1 MLGNKR
7 LVIEIGTREV
17 RGVLFSSFIG
27 RINIERMESIP
38 VEGEEISSTIARIL
52 SAFPSDAEITLQLPG
67 HLFMIRRL
75 TLPFTDRKKIR
86 KTIPFELDGILPFS
100 VEELMTDSVLSHS
113 HEKGSSVIAL
123 AIPKNIISHYLKSF
137 PETRKPS
144 RVIPDFISLLSLGNN
159 IKEESG
165 IWGII
170 EIDDEKISMVFIS
183 NGRPIMMRS
192 LTDTDAAFTGEQLNS
207 TIKSLQAD
215 GQKVERLYISGK
227 GATHAIPLL
236 KKVGEVTLLPAVL
249 NGINSGEWLKWA
261 SVAGGTLSISEYS
274 QFNMLGLN
282 PEREQIEKILK
293 AASVGISLL
302 LAIVTVN
309 LYLHYSTAFY
319 RFSSLQTESRKI
331 FTSIMPEIKKVVRED
346 TQLKNALSD
355 KKELLKI
362 LAGVAAP
369 SYNQKL
375 EGINNLIG
383 GHPEITI
390 RELLFEG
397 RKLTISGDGTGI
409 ESDKLKRIFAD
420 IEGMENIMV
429 EEMAQGIDPNNYRFR
444 IRIEL
449 I

>member
-1 MLGNKR
+1 
-7 LVIEIGTREV
+7 
-17 RGVLFSSFIG
+17 
-27 RINIERMESIP
+27 
-38 VEGEEISSTIARIL
+38 
-52 SAFPSDAEITLQLPG
+52 
-67 HLFMIRRL
+67 
-75 TLPFTDRKKIR
+75 
-86 KTIPFELDGILPFS
+86 
-100 VEELMTDSVLSHS
+100 
-113 HEKGSSVIAL
+113 
-123 AIPKNIISHYLKSF
+123 
-137 PETRKPS
+137 
-144 RVIPDFISLLSLGNN
+144 
-159 IKEESG
+159 
-165 IWGII
+165 
-170 EIDDEKISMVFIS
+170 
-183 NGRPIMMRS
+183 
-192 LTDTDAAFTGEQLNS
+192 
-207 TIKSLQAD
+207 
-215 GQKVERLYISGK
+215 RLYISGK
-227 GATHAIPLL
+227 GATHAIPLI